1 MRVLVTGVTG
11 QVGGALK
18 DTLAKIGSV
27 YAADRGLLDLSRPGE
42 IAPALERIRPD
53 LIVNAGAY
61 TAVDRAEDEKDLAHV
76 VNAEAPGVIA
86 RWAAGHNV
94 PLVHFSTDYVFDG
107 SGTRPWREDDRP
119 NPLSVYG
126 ASKLAGE
133 DAVRTAGGPHLIIRT
148 QWVYAA
154 SGKNFLRTIARAAA
168 DRKVLRIVND
178 QYGAP
183 TSARLIADIV
193 AQLLAPGSGTLAAR
207 FAAANGLLNVAASG
221 DTTWHGFAVAI
232 VQGLKVR
239 GVNLAVEDVRSIT
252 TAEYPTKARRPLNSR
267 LDLTRLRELF
277 GIIPPTMGR
286 RARHR
291 DRCGCQGNFRLTI
304 GKVAVSD
311 QASVYSSVATRRHCL
326 IMLKSRSCSERPR
339 MALELAETLAL
350 LRPSS
355 HRSNGGRPV
364 RLTRDGAGS
373 SAKWEVHADYEKI
386 QDGCE
391 GHPKKIG
398 HKQRTRER

>member
-18 DTLAKIGSV
+18 YTLAKIGSV
-27 YAADRGLLDLSRPGE
+27 CAADRGLLDLSRPGE
-42 IAPALERIRPD
+42 IAAALERIRPD

-76 VNAEAPGVIA
+76 VNAEAPGAIA
-86 RWAAGHNV
+86 RWAAGHGV

-277 GIIPPTMGR
+277 GIIPQPWDDALAVEIDAL
-286 RARHR
+286 AREI
-291 DRCGCQGNFRLTI
+291 F
-304 GKVAVSD
+304 VS
-311 QASVYSSVATRRHCL
+311 QL
-326 IMLKSRSCSERPR
+326 ER
-339 MALELAETLAL
+339 
-350 LRPSS
+350 
-355 HRSNGGRPV
+355 
-364 RLTRDGAGS
+364 
-373 SAKWEVHADYEKI
+373 
-386 QDGCE
+386 
-391 GHPKKIG
+391 
-398 HKQRTRER
+398 